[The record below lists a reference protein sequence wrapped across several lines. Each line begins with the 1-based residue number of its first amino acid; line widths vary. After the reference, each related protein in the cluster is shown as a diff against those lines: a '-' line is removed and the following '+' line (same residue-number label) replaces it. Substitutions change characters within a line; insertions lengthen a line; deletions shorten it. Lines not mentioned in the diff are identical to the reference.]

1 MLAGL
6 QLIFSGDAQGR
17 EKERKEAPARQ
28 ASKPVSLSMS
38 EEDRL
43 RLLAE
48 QTPSDPYAMAAY
60 GRYLKHKKGDA
71 LNGNRWEQRALELLA
86 SRRASVKELFP

>member
-1 MLAGL
+1 
-6 QLIFSGDAQGR
+6 
-17 EKERKEAPARQ
+17 
-28 ASKPVSLSMS
+28 MS

-71 LNGNRWEQRALELLA
+71 LNGNRWERRAVELLA
-86 SRRASVKELFP
+86 SRLSSPMHPMERYYSIEIMR